1 MEGFNIQSLHSF
13 KPARFVCEKCLALLT
28 EAPRPDRQKPTQNPK
43 CPVCSVE
50 YATSQKFSSYNVGG
64 YLDEM
69 DCGLRFTGLLEHC
82 KELADAITTPHYVKT
97 ERPPLRMLLAAL
109 SRAQLFVH
117 FSSWGLT
124 SFFAGV
130 LKLIAQKTVVR
141 GIVSSIDERIL
152 DEITDLKTEVPSGN
166 LEVITFL
173 RGDWADDPP
182 HQKLIVIDGLLAFKG
197 SANLTEQGWRK
208 AGRGRDHIEPVTNVA
223 EVIALHNK
231 LFSPV
236 WASKS
241 KKGAVIEMANAEPF

>member
-1 MEGFNIQSLHSF
+1 MEGFNIQSLNSF
-13 KPARFVCEKCLALLT
+13 QPARFLCEKCLALLT
-28 EAPRPDRQKPTQNPK
+28 EAPYPDSQKPGQNPR

-50 YATSQKFSSYNVGG
+50 YTPSEKFPRYAVAA
-64 YLDEM
+64 YLRDAGF
-69 DCGLRFTGLLEHC
+69 DLKFAGLLDHC
-82 KELADAITTPHYVKT
+82 KELADAITTPHYAKT

-109 SRAQLFVH
+109 SRAQVFVH
-117 FSSWGLT
+117 FSSWGIT
-124 SFFAGV
+124 SFFVGI

-141 GIVSSIDERIL
+141 GIASSIDERIL

-166 LEVITFL
+166 LEVRTFL
-173 RGDWADDPP
+173 RGDWSEDPP

-208 AGRGRDHIEPVTNVA
+208 AGRGRDHVETVTNVA

-241 KKGAVIEMANAEPF
+241 KQGAVIDMSSIF